1 MNKNDIEVLV
11 TDCSGILA
19 EKNLLI
25 ARFFD
30 SDKVAKLIASPGIW
44 FSRYDEM
51 SDEREGAYYESL
63 RPRGSSYTTEQMET
77 IQSARRDKHMPLVS
91 CWTLFDSGEQ
101 NSMWDAYG
109 SEPGSICCVTTV
121 ERLWRS
127 LNIDSLSGKDFIP
140 CGLVRY
146 CSPKLLNSTDAER
159 QPVKPVFHR
168 RGDMECATYPS
179 TEFVKR
185 DCFSAEKEVRFI
197 CFGDGERMLEK
208 DSPGYL
214 AKFKDL
220 RLNMPFLRIIARPD
234 IAPSTCSELQDLFG
248 CSVAISNTAGPGR
261 NDLNKNSGQGS
272 HLKDGFEHR

>member
-1 MNKNDIEVLV
+1 MDKNDIDVLV
-11 TDCSGILA
+11 TDCSEILA

-30 SDKVAKLIASPGIW
+30 ADKVAKLIASPGIW

-63 RPRGSSYTTEQMET
+63 RPRGSGYTTGQMEE
-77 IQSARRDKHMPLVS
+77 IQSARRAAHMPLIS
-91 CWTLFDSGEQ
+91 CWTLFDSGEES
-101 NSMWDAYG
+101 SMWDAYG
-109 SEPGSICCVTTV
+109 SGPGSICCVTTV

-127 LNIDSLSGKDFIP
+127 LSIDSLSGKDFIP

-146 CSPKLLNSTDAER
+146 CSPKLLNSTDDEH
-159 QPVKPVFHR
+159 QPIRPVFYR
-168 RGDMECATYPS
+168 SGDIECATYHS

-197 CFGDGERMLEK
+197 CFGDGERMIEE
-208 DSPGYL
+208 DSLGYL

-234 IAPSTCSELQDLFG
+234 IAPSTFSELQDLFG
-248 CSVAISNTAGPGR
+248 CSVAISNIAGPGR
-261 NDLNKNSGQGS
+261 KDTNKNPGQDGR
-272 HLKDGFEHR
+272 LKDGFEHR

>member
-1 MNKNDIEVLV
+1 MDKNDIDVLV
-11 TDCSGILA
+11 TDCGEILA

-30 SDKVAKLIASPGIW
+30 ADKVAKLIASPGIW
-44 FSRYDEM
+44 FSRYDKM
-51 SDEREGAYYESL
+51 SDEREGAYYELL
-63 RPRGSSYTTEQMET
+63 RPRGSSFTTKQMEK
-77 IQSARRDKHMPLVS
+77 IQSARRDKHMPLIS

-101 NSMWDAYG
+101 NRMWDVYG
-109 SEPGSICCVTTV
+109 SGPGSICCVTTV
-121 ERLWRS
+121 ERLWQ
-127 LNIDSLSGKDFIP
+127 SLSIDPLGGKDFIP

-146 CSPKLLNSTDAER
+146 CNPKLLNSTDDKR
-159 QPVKPVFHR
+159 QPVKPVFYR
-168 RGDMECATYPS
+168 PGDVEYATYHS

-197 CFGDGERMLEK
+197 CFGDGELILED

-234 IAPSTCSELQDLFG
+234 IAPSTCSKLQDLFG
-248 CSVAISNTAGPGR
+248 CSVAISNIAGPEGK
-261 NDLNKNSGQGS
+261 DANKNPGQGS
-272 HLKDGFEHR
+272 RLNGDIESR